1 LLYLFQ
7 FSEDEK
13 RVDGPI
19 NNSGGAD
26 MNAETVCPISK
37 LDKILLT
44 TDRSSFSEGA
54 VREALAFSNT
64 CKSRLYV
71 VSVLE
76 SNPEYETIGSSV
88 YEKEERQ
95 AAEYLETIR
104 VQAEKAGIYYCETS
118 LLFGQDPY
126 RLIVREAEEKNV
138 DMIIIG
144 RRGRSGIMKMIMGSV
159 TAKVIGYAP
168 CKVLIVP
175 RAARIECRKIL
186 VATDGSEHS
195 LAAAAEAVGIAKR
208 CGSSIIAISV
218 RHSEAETA
226 DAGAHVNAVA
236 DMAREENVPVSTET
250 PIGRPHAAIVEMAG
264 GRGIDLIVMGA
275 HGKTDLRHLVMGST
289 TERVIGLANCAVM
302 VVPAHAT
309 ETATG
314 SGNDRT

>member
-1 LLYLFQ
+1 
-7 FSEDEK
+7 
-13 RVDGPI
+13 
-19 NNSGGAD
+19 
-26 MNAETVCPISK
+26 MNADPVCPITK

-54 VREALAFSNT
+54 VREALNFSNK
-64 CKSRLYV
+64 CNSRLYV

-95 AAEYLETIR
+95 AADYLETIR
-104 VQAEKAGIYYCETS
+104 IRAEKAGIYYCETS

-126 RLIVREAEEKNV
+126 RLIVKEAEEKSV

-159 TAKVIGYAP
+159 TAKVIGHAP
-168 CKVLIVP
+168 CKVLVVP
-175 RAARIECRKIL
+175 RAARIEFRNIL

-195 LAAAAEAVGIAKR
+195 VAAAAEAVGIAKR

-218 RHSEAETA
+218 RHSEAETS
-226 DAGAHVNAVA
+226 DSEVHVNAIV
-236 DMAREENVPVSTET
+236 DMAHKENVPVSTET
-250 PIGRPHAAIVEMAG
+250 PMGRPHAAIVETAG
-264 GRGIDLIVMGA
+264 GRGIDLIIMGA

-289 TERVIGLANCAVM
+289 TERVIGLASCAVM
-302 VVPAHAT
+302 VVPARPT
-309 ETATG
+309 
-314 SGNDRT
+314 